1 MYDFRL
7 KTKKEINMSNLRT
20 LVSLE
25 PPIRDLIK
33 KMAKERGIS
42 VSGLCRDLICEGLEI
57 LEDRYFDRIASERED
72 QFDWEN
78 GISHEEIWNKKS
90 K

>member
-1 MYDFRL
+1 
-7 KTKKEINMSNLRT
+7 MSNQRT

-25 PPIRDLIK
+25 PPVRDLIK
-33 KMAKERGIS
+33 QMAKEKGIS

-57 LEDRYFDRIASERED
+57 SEDRYFDGIVSERED
-72 QFDWEN
+72 KFNWEN
-78 GISHEEIWNKKS
+78 GLTHEEVWTKKQ